1 MFKLN
6 CHLQQL
12 LQLQLVQSS
21 FNEFQIIKREDFS
34 ERLVMQHSN
43 DGHVSNEKIELQG
56 NMILELTL

>member
-1 MFKLN
+1 MGIDVTN
-6 CHLQQL
+6 QVL
-12 LQLQLVQSS
+12 LHHGRGM
-21 FNEFQIIKREDFS
+21 IKREDFS